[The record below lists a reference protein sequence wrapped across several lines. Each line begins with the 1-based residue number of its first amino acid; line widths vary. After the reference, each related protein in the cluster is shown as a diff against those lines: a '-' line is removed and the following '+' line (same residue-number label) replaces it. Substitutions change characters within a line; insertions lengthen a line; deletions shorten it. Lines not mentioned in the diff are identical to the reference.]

1 MTDTSIYPLSLALIL
16 IIALIALS
24 SVILGVRHIRRHR
37 QELAAIE
44 CNPTLVMFQATLP
57 YNVKWLN
64 RHLLHPFYVN
74 QDNGD
79 VLCKFDHET
88 VTLSVGDLT
97 NPIDGTT
104 VHADCPE
111 AVIRQFLL
119 YIEQTLK
126 KCHDGKVS
134 NVFVSPHS
142 TLTSILVSVSRH
154 EISSMK
160 EPRDPDGQLDWIGRD
175 KYTQTDILYGSGS
188 RTISVYY
195 DNVPYRI
202 APDQIHANVFN
213 AGGWLIPTPN
223 LTLDGVIHWTISRV
237 INDKVLTL
245 HGDSDLVHLLSA
257 IYDDE
262 RRTIKEIA
270 RRAAGIAAS
279 NLTLDEDISGWD
291 VGNVISMDSMLTDC
305 SNFNSECTDTTQAV
319 IATMDTDDVSDDTT
333 RRSKKDRV
341 ITVSGDAFEHS
352 PALRHT
358 PSSSSSTSDSSSD
371 SSGSSS
377 SSSSD

>member
-1 MTDTSIYPLSLALIL
+1 MSTMQALIL
-16 IIALIALS
+16 IIALIALV

-57 YNVKWLN
+57 STVPWRN
-64 RHLLHPFYVN
+64 RHLLYPFYVN

-79 VLCKFDHET
+79 VLCEFDH
-88 VTLSVGDLT
+88 VSITLSVGDLT

-119 YIEQTLK
+119 YIEQTL
-126 KCHDGKVS
+126 DRVYAGKTAD
-134 NVFVSPHS
+134 VFAIPMSS
-142 TLTSILVSVSRH
+142 LTSMLTRVAACERTTLENIRTGDNDFTWH
-154 EISSMK
+154 CK
-160 EPRDPDGQLDWIGRD
+160 G
-175 KYTQTDILYGSGS
+175 KYIPQGTLYGSGGKS
-188 RTISVYY
+188 IIVHYDGIQYMISPEQLVDSVFRTNNYWSSSV
-195 DNVPYRI
+195 PI
-202 APDQIHANVFN
+202 
-213 AGGWLIPTPN
+213 
-223 LTLDGVIHWTISRV
+223 LTLDAVVRWVVESAMDNGGVA
-237 INDKVLTL
+237 LF
-245 HGDSDLVHLLSA
+245 GDSDLVNLLSA
-257 IYDDE
+257 IYEDE
-262 RRTIKEIA
+262 HRTIKEIA
-270 RRAAGIAAS
+270 RRAAGIAAC
-279 NLTLDEDISGWD
+279 NLTLDEDISGWH
-291 VGNVISMDSMLTDC
+291 VGKVTKMDSMLTDC

-377 SSSSD
+377 SSSFD